1 MALCLCA
8 IFLPWSTAILSMA
21 QMLLALNWFVDGF
34 VNKDLC
40 TRLRKGFTSR
50 TSLVFISFFALH
62 VIGLFWTSPEGM
74 AWGLDLGRIL
84 FPVVVFSVILSGS
97 ERLTQNELRAILL
110 FGAWSVVASTIIC
123 FIAFVPSGDGYR
135 EFSIFISHIR
145 LSLLLCFAIVVFF
158 HFRARTWIMVAQ
170 IIASLWALYVIN
182 RLGSIQGFMILFA
195 LGGLLLWR
203 WLGRIQPLIRY
214 AIRFVLIAV
223 PLCLLFWIGSTVSQS
238 YSLPDPAAMGA
249 GEFTVGGEAY
259 TYDATNP
266 QKENGVYVWSY
277 IAWAELDRTW
287 KTRSRLGLADMD
299 DSGHILYGTLFRYL
313 SSKGLHKDSIAVM
326 SLTASEVEAIERG
339 VTHTGNG
346 SKLEQ
351 RFSEV
356 VMELGQYKAYGN
368 ADGHSVAMR
377 LEFWKAGSAIA
388 KANWLIGVGTGDTQI
403 VFDEY
408 YEAINT
414 TLADEWRLRAHN
426 EYLTLLISFGVL
438 GLLWSLFSWWWPAYA
453 NGAWRDPLFI
463 AWAVIF
469 GISCLTDDT
478 IETQAGA
485 TFFALYYALLVLAA
499 PERATLRSTP

>member
-1 MALCLCA
+1 
-8 IFLPWSTAILSMA
+8 MA
-21 QMLLALNWFVDGF
+21 QMLLALNWFVDGY
-34 VNKDLC
+34 VNKDLSA
-40 TRLRKGFTSR
+40 RLRKGFTST
-50 TSLVFISFFALH
+50 TSLVFISFFVLH
-62 VIGLFWTSPEGM
+62 VVGLLWTSPEGM
-74 AWGLDLGRIL
+74 AWGMDLARIL

-97 ERLTQNELRAILL
+97 ERLTQKELRTILL
-110 FGAWSVVASTIIC
+110 FGAWSVVASTVIC
-123 FIAFVPSGDGYR
+123 FIGFVPSGDGYR

-158 HFRARTWIMVAQ
+158 NYRARSWIMVAQ
-170 IIASLWALYVIN
+170 TIASLWVLYVIN
-182 RLGSIQGFMILFA
+182 RLGSIQGFMILFV

-203 WLGRIQPLIRY
+203 LLGRIQPLLRY
-214 AIRFVLIAV
+214 TIRFVLIAV
-223 PLCLLFWIGSTVSQS
+223 PLCVLVWVGSTVTKSF
-238 YSLPDPAAMGA
+238 SLPDPVAMGA
-249 GEFTVGGEAY
+249 GEYTAGGEAY

-266 QKENGVYVWSY
+266 QKENGAYVWSY

-299 DSGHILYGTLFRYL
+299 SSGHILYGTLFRYL
-313 SSKGLHKDSIAVM
+313 SSKGLHKDSIAITG
-326 SLTASEVEAIERG
+326 LAASEIEAIERG
-339 VTHTGNG
+339 VTNTGNE

-388 KANWLIGVGTGDTQI
+388 KANWLTGVGTGDTQ
-403 VFDEY
+403 VAFDEY
-408 YEAINT
+408 YEATNS
-414 TLADEWRLRAHN
+414 TLAEEWRLRAHN

-438 GLLWSLFSWWWPAYA
+438 GLLWTLFSWWWPAYVT
-453 NGAWRDPLFI
+453 GAWRDPLFI

-485 TFFALYYALLVLAA
+485 TFFALYYAVLVFAA
-499 PERATLRSTP
+499 PERSSSRIEP